1 MTCSNY
7 TCASNC
13 EGLTAGTESSC
24 CQMALFAKG
33 ANVVSYQC
41 YQWQCQDARWM
52 FIGEAPGA
60 EEDARGEPFVGQA
73 GRLLDN
79 MLAAVGL
86 GREPAADAPAGDPG
100 AEPSGPAQRRESVYI
115 ANVIKCRPPGNRNP
129 EPEEVDSCKPYL
141 LRQIQLLQ
149 PRIIVVMGR
158 FAVQALLA
166 TDASIASLRGR
177 VHGLMRRQ
185 WLELHDRR
193 SMLQLRDG
201 RSVCQRDLPA
211 DAPRRPVFERDVLG
225 RVHRKLR
232 DRDLSVLGVSVLAE
246 RHADRNLDRVHG
258 RDVDRRSPLGRRR
271 QRRNVGTPADGD
283 DDVDVRI
290 ANGQPGAR
298 RQWADVAAVP

>member
-1 MTCSNY
+1 MTLGESGTRLWHALGLGPLWRERTGGAVEEPCTDESA
-7 TCASNC
+7 CAPQAAAPHGPGPRDAD
-13 EGLTAGTESSC
+13 GLDWEALEEAVGRCTAC
-24 CQMALFAKG
+24 ALCHTRKQTVFAAG
-33 ANVVSYQC
+33 
-41 YQWQCQDARWM
+41 CQDARWM

-177 VHGLMRRQ
+177 VHGL
-185 WLELHDRR
+185 
-193 SMLQLRDG
+193 
-201 RSVCQRDLPA
+201 DL
-211 DAPRRPVFERDVLG
+211 G
-225 RVHRKLR
+225 
-232 DRDLSVLGVSVLAE
+232 
-246 RHADRNLDRVHG
+246 
-258 RDVDRRSPLGRRR
+258 GRRYP
-271 QRRNVGTPADGD
+271 VVVTYHPAYVLRTLSEKAKSWEDLCL
-283 DDVDVRI
+283 
-290 ANGQPGAR
+290 AR
-298 RQWADVAAVP
+298 ATYEQLAAA